1 MASNGN
7 NDVDGNGVKQ
17 TADGNIY
24 TIIIFRDAIVEVNAD
39 HGGEHARAVSSIGY
53 LSIVSTPTHERVRR
67 RRQRQ

>member
-7 NDVDGNGVKQ
+7 NVDGNGVKQ

-24 TIIIFRDAIVEVNAD
+24 KIIIFRDAIVEVNAA
-39 HGGEHARAVSSIGY
+39 HGGEHARGAVSSIGY

-67 RRQRQ
+67 RRR